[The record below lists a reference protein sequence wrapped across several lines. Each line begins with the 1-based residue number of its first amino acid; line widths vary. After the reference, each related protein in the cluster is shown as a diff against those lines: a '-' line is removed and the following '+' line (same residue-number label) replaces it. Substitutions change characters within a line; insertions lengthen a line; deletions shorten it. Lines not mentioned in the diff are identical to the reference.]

1 MLPAFGMALCLHI
14 AVFLSLPYLNH
25 PPVPPPLRV
34 EIDLTQATLQ
44 PVALPPQPTPPQPEP
59 SKPKPVSPKTIS
71 QPHQQ
76 ALPLLTARADIPPT
90 PQDKVVPDI
99 PANQPPVP
107 IVPTAPTSTS
117 TDSAP
122 AETVTAT
129 AATAQTVHSEE
140 ADPNEAW
147 QGYGQMLYEM
157 ASKNKAYPQIAI
169 RRRLQGR
176 VKVSARFNMGKLVEL
191 TLLEPGS
198 GYQVLDNAALE
209 MLRKAVS
216 ALPIKGQLEKKS
228 FTIIVP
234 VDFKLEG

>member
-1 MLPAFGMALCLHI
+1 MTALMAPSTWDLDRMLPAFGMALCLHI

-107 IVPTAPTSTS
+107 IVPTAPASTS

-122 AETVTAT
+122 AETVTARCFMKWPRRT
-129 AATAQTVHSEE
+129 KLTHKLPSVAACKAELRS
-140 ADPNEAW
+140 APDLIW
-147 QGYGQMLYEM
+147 
-157 ASKNKAYPQIAI
+157 ASW
-169 RRRLQGR
+169 
-176 VKVSARFNMGKLVEL
+176 
-191 TLLEPGS
+191 
-198 GYQVLDNAALE
+198 
-209 MLRKAVS
+209 
-216 ALPIKGQLEKKS
+216 
-228 FTIIVP
+228 
-234 VDFKLEG
+234 